1 MTILVVVAH
10 PDDEVLGAGGTL
22 ARHAAQ
28 GEDIHIVFLADGVG
42 ARGADKAAAE
52 RRALAAGRAAQLLG
66 ARQPQ
71 FLGFPDQLLDTI
83 PLLEVVKAIESVV
96 DGVRPDVIY
105 THHRGDLNI
114 DHSICHRAVMTASR
128 PLPGSSVRQI
138 YTMEVVSSTEW
149 SLDDGFT
156 PTRFVDIAG
165 TLATKRRAYEAVDAL
180 ARCRGASV
188 GVAAA
193 EAFMIARYI
202 ET

>member
-1 MTILVVVAH
+1 
-10 PDDEVLGAGGTL
+10 
-22 ARHAAQ
+22 
-28 GEDIHIVFLADGVG
+28 
-42 ARGADKAAAE
+42 
-52 RRALAAGRAAQLLG
+52 
-66 ARQPQ
+66 
-71 FLGFPDQLLDTI
+71 
-83 PLLEVVKAIESVV
+83 
-96 DGVRPDVIY
+96 
-105 THHRGDLNI
+105 
-114 DHSICHRAVMTASR
+114 
-128 PLPGSSVRQI
+128 VRQI

-165 TLATKRRAYEAVDAL
+165 TLATKRRALEAYQDEMRDFPHARSYEAVDAL